1 LDPVNFPA
9 FKTQLSTPLNIIIT
23 SHYNPDGDAVGS
35 VMALYHVL
43 KDNHLTQVILPNRFP
58 SFLDWI
64 SESEKIV
71 FFESDRQSAISLI
84 EKADII
90 FCLDFNSPGRV
101 GELEKPLRNAK
112 AQKILIDH
120 HPNPESEAFDLSYHD
135 VTASSTAE
143 LVYQF
148 LIKAGYGHLI
158 TKAAAESLYAGIVTD
173 TGSFSFSCNNPET
186 YTIIAGLINRGVNAE
201 VLHRLIYD
209 NFSAERMK
217 LLGYALY
224 KKMEVLPGLHAA
236 IISLKMS
243 ELEEFKFKQGD
254 TEGIVNYPLSIKGI
268 NLSVLLTQRKDRIR
282 LSFRSKGNFPAN
294 DIAREYFEGGGH
306 RNAAGGD
313 SFVSMEETLKKI
325 KEILPLYRNELDF
338 EIE

>member
-1 LDPVNFPA
+1 MDPVNFPA
-9 FKTQLSTPLNIIIT
+9 LKAQLSKSLNIIIT

-43 KDNHLTQVILPNRFP
+43 KNSHAAQVILPNNFP

-64 SESEKIV
+64 SD
-71 FFESDRQSAISLI
+71 SDRIIYFENDSQKAVSLL
-84 EKADII
+84 ADADLI
-90 FCLDFNSPGRV
+90 FCLDFNAPGRV
-101 GELEKPLRNAK
+101 GDLEQPLRNAK
-112 AQKILIDH
+112 APKILIDH
-120 HPNPESEAFDLSYHD
+120 HPNPESEAFDLAYHD

-148 LIKAGYGHLI
+148 LTKAGYGDLI
-158 TKAAAESLYAGIVTD
+158 TTAAAESLYAGIVTD

-186 YTIIAGLINRGVNAE
+186 YNIIADLIKKGVNAE

-224 KKMEVLPGLHAA
+224 EKMEVLPELHAA
-236 IISLKMS
+236 LISLQMS
-243 ELEEFKFKQGD
+243 ELREFKFRQGD

-268 NLSVLLTQRKDRIR
+268 NLSVLLTERKDRIR

-294 DIAREYFEGGGH
+294 DIARNHFAGGGH

-325 KEILPLYRNELDF
+325 KEILPLYRSELDF

>member
-1 LDPVNFPA
+1 MDSVNFPA
-9 FKTQLSTPLNIIIT
+9 LKTQLSKPLNIVIT

-43 KDNHLTQVILPNRFP
+43 KNNHRTQVILPNNFP

-64 SESEKIV
+64 SESDKIV
-71 FFESDRQSAISLI
+71 FFESDRQSAISLLQ
-84 EKADII
+84 KADII
-90 FCLDFNSPGRV
+90 FCLDYNSPGRV
-101 GELEKPLRNAK
+101 GDLEKPLRDANAP
-112 AQKILIDH
+112 KILIDH
-120 HPNPESEAFDLSYHD
+120 HPNPESEAFNLAYHD

-148 LIKAGYGHLI
+148 LIKAGYGDLI
-158 TKAAAESLYAGIVTD
+158 TKEAAESLYAGIVTD

-224 KKMEVLPGLHAA
+224 KKMEVLPDLHAA
-236 IISLKMS
+236 IISLQMN

-294 DIAREYFEGGGH
+294 NIARNHFAGGGH

-313 SFVSMEETLKKI
+313 SYVSMQETLKKI
-325 KEILPLYRNELDF
+325 KEILPLYRSELDF